1 MKRRGQHNYELL
13 VEDARATYGAMAYQV
28 RYLHELQIQIRACY
42 QCDFTPNPGIVKQY
56 LQQKRNDSHFAAN
69 YWYLI
74 NAYYDSLSHPLPTRT
89 EFVSNLSQYYEISL
103 ALARNYT
110 DAMINEGEILL

>member
-28 RYLHELQIQIRACY
+28 RYLHELCY